1 MDVQM
6 KRILR
11 RLKLTRRGET
21 ICLADW
27 EARLV
32 VEYLE
37 KEERR
42 KRENGPEEV

>member
-32 VEYLE
+32 VEYIE
-37 KEERR
+37 NAERR
-42 KRENGPEEV
+42 KKEDGSAEV